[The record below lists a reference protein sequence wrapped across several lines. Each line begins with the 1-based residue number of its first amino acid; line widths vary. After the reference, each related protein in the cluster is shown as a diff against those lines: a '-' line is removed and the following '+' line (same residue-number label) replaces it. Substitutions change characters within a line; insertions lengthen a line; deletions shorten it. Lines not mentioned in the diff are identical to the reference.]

1 LQFYVVGYI
10 HNNKPVL
17 RLFLQDN
24 MDVPVPQRSAFLEEV
39 LVTVPPRT
47 GPLTGMLADNYNV
60 DDQINSDPEIL
71 CRMQPPELIW
81 AWDWQ
86 EGILVI
92 YHDGLLYPHCFSG
105 V

>member
-1 LQFYVVGYI
+1 
-10 HNNKPVL
+10 
-17 RLFLQDN
+17 

-71 CRMQPPELIW
+71 CRMQPPELI
-81 AWDWQ
+81 
-86 EGILVI
+86 
-92 YHDGLLYPHCFSG
+92 
-105 V
+105 